1 MASPSAA
8 VLSHARLLPRIPRS
22 LVPAAGAAARRPSSI
37 CRCSSSTRQVEPPNL
52 AQLCDKAR
60 ISLSPKEIEEF
71 TPQISKVVDW
81 FSQLQ
86 DVDVENVEPAIRV
99 GAVDGTNTL
108 RADQPVTFQD
118 REALLAAIP
127 DREGPYMKV
136 PKILKEN
143 EE

>member
-8 VLSHARLLPRIPRS
+8 VLSHARLLPRLPRTI
-22 LVPAAGAAARRPSSI
+22 AAARTSSI
-37 CRCSSSTRQVEPPNL
+37 CRCSSSSARQVEPPNL
-52 AQLCDKAR
+52 VELCDKAR

-71 TPQISKVVDW
+71 SPQISKVVDW

-86 DVDVENVEPAIRV
+86 DVDVENIEPAIRV
-99 GAVDGTNTL
+99 GAAEGTNNL
-108 RADQPVTFQD
+108 RADIPVTFQD
-118 REALLAAIP
+118 REAMLASIP